1 MRHGYRK
8 VGRLVARLH
17 AAQDEERLS
26 VTELAGRLGVSPSTV
41 YMLYGGWRT
50 PGPKVLRG
58 MLQAFPGLVQEVHVF
73 LLDRMMNSEFA
84 NPFQ

>member
-17 AAQDEERLS
+17 AAQDEEGLS
-26 VTELAGRLGVSPSTV
+26 VTGLAGRLGVSPSTV

-58 MLQAFPGLVQEVHVF
+58 MLQAFPGLAQDVRLF
-73 LLDRMMNSEFA
+73 LLEHMMDSEFE

>member
-8 VGRLVARLH
+8 VGHLVARLH
-17 AAQDEERLS
+17 AAQDEEGLS

-58 MLQAFPGLVQEVHVF
+58 MLQAFPGLAQEVHVF